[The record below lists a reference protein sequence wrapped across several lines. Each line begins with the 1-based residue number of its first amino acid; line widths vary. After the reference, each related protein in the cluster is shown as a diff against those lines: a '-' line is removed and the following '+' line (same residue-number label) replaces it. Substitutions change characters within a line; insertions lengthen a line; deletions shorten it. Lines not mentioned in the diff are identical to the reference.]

1 MKIQNRVKTHNG
13 EFGVI
18 VKKASPPFDWWVD
31 VEFTIDGKD
40 RKMRVPYF
48 EDELE
53 IVVKGG

>member
-53 IVVKGG
+53 NE